1 MMQGGR
7 SCFVFLS
14 SLFCSFKNPFLL
26 LKIVMETRLQELVR
40 IMLARLMADMQSL
53 GSSTTTTTSVSSLLK
68 TFAECEEARVILQ
81 VVPFLSLCLY
91 PFVPTIFS
99 LFYKKT
105 FAGCEEARVILST
118 GCAFLNSLFVLLCFK
133 SCSSFIRRPLRDER
147 KRE

>member
-14 SLFCSFKNPFLL
+14 SLFCSFNNPFLL
-26 LKIVMETRLQELVR
+26 LTIEMETRLQELVR

-91 PFVPTIFS
+91 PFVSTIFS

-105 FAGCEEARVILST
+105 FAGCEGAR
-118 GCAFLNSLFVLLCFK
+118 AFFKSLFALFCFYYLSIFYK
-133 SCSSFIRRPLRDER
+133 KTFAG
-147 KRE
+147 